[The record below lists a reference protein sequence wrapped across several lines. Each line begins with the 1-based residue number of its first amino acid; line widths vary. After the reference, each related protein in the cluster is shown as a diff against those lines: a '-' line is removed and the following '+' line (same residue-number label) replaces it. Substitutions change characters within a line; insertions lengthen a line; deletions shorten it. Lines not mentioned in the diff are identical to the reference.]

1 VAVVHAA
8 NPPVNALN
16 ERALDELATLAE
28 HLSRRDEVAGVV
40 FTGDGGAF
48 VAGADVRQL
57 LEEVH
62 TVADAQ
68 PLPNAAHLAFRT
80 IEGMDKPCVAAING
94 VALGGGLEFAL
105 ACHYRM
111 AEPTAVCGFPE
122 IRLRLLPATAGTQR
136 LPAPARRPRGRR
148 GMEAAS
154 RCCSAAHGHADER
167 TRSASS
173 TRSCGERRRAVARR
187 RARAGARDRTADAP
201 RRSPRV
207 RRTPRAAPAWAEP
220 GDAAF
225 CRRTTRRGSRA
236 SSRRPIR
243 PAARA
248 ARARARRGATGWDAG
263 STRAPARGATLS
275 PRRSSIRRVEGVA
288 SATSSRSAVRR
299 SRPRRRAPR
308 PDRRGGRGRAGRRG
322 RVAPGRARRSGP
334 A

>member
-1 VAVVHAA
+1 VLERWRYFRVGVHPLAGPGSPCVAVVHAA

-122 IRLRLLPATAGTQR
+122 IRLRLLPGYGGTQR
-136 LPAPARRPRGRR
+136 LPRLLADRGGRTGWRPR
-148 GMEAAS
+148 S
-154 RCCSAAHGHADER
+154 RCSSAAAPWRPTRR
-167 TRSASS
+167 TRSGSS
-173 TRSCGERRRAVARR
+173 TR
-187 RARAGARDRTADAP
+187 
-201 RRSPRV
+201 
-207 RRTPRAAPAWAEP
+207 
-220 GDAAF
+220 
-225 CRRTTRRGSRA
+225 
-236 SSRRPIR
+236 
-243 PAARA
+243 
-248 ARARARRGATGWDAG
+248 
-263 STRAPARGATLS
+263 
-275 PRRSSIRRVEGVA
+275 
-288 SATSSRSAVRR
+288 
-299 SRPRRRAPR
+299 
-308 PDRRGGRGRAGRRG
+308 
-322 RVAPGRARRSGP
+322 
-334 A
+334 